1 MKIRVRIIWLLSTTF
16 AFLVL
21 LFSAFVYVL
30 SSNYVFNDFYDRLK
44 TRTNTTIR
52 IELDHRGDKQFV
64 KEFKQE
70 YLEKL
75 PEEKSIIVEISKQ
88 GKPVLNTRQK
98 KRDSSFIQRVLDRKT
113 AQERHGNLLKCGK
126 VYVSRQGK
134 TYVVYT
140 AARNMYYTKYKN
152 YLGGL
157 LISMF
162 FSAVFLIIMVSLWLS
177 KKLIKPITDLSSSIH
192 MIGTENLHFRIEN
205 KQEGDELGE
214 LIRTMN
220 TMLDRLETSFETQNN
235 FISNASHE
243 LNTPLTSIIGEAD
256 LMLSKERSVEDYQ
269 IALSHILE
277 QAEKLNK
284 KTKALLFL
292 AQTGFDG
299 KKITIEKLRV
309 DELIFETMETVNRI
323 IPGNKIRF
331 DFESLPE
338 NLDALEVQGNSQLLQ
353 LALSNVLINASK
365 YSDNQEVRVYLSYT
379 KDYVTIHIQDKGIGI
394 PPQDLAH
401 IYDPFF
407 RASNTTSFEG
417 YGIGLPLTRNIM
429 RQHKGKITVHSEEEK
444 GTLVSLA
451 IPYKTEKK
459 LKLKF

>member
-1 MKIRVRIIWLLSTTF
+1 MKIRIRIIWLLSTTF
-16 AFLVL
+16 AILVL

-52 IELDHRGDKQFV
+52 IELDHRGDKEFV
-64 KEFKQE
+64 KEFKEE

-75 PEEKSIIVEISKQ
+75 PEEKSIIVGLDKQ
-88 GKPVLNTRQK
+88 GKPVLNTKEARE
-98 KRDSSFIQRVLDRKT
+98 DSGFIQKVIQYKSG
-113 AQERHGNLLKCGK
+113 QERRGNLLKYG
-126 VYVSRQGK
+126 VLYVSKEGK
-134 TYVVYT
+134 SSVVYT
-140 AARNMYYTKYKN
+140 SARNMYYTKYKN

-162 FSAVFLIIMVSLWLS
+162 FSAVFLIVMVSLWLS
-177 KKLIKPITDLSSSIH
+177 KRLIKPISDLSSSVH
-192 MIGTENLHFRIEN
+192 KIGTENLHFRIEN

-220 TMLDRLETSFETQNN
+220 NMLDRLETSFETQNN

-243 LNTPLTSIIGEAD
+243 LNTPLTSIIGQAD
-256 LMLSKERSVEDYQ
+256 LMLSKDRSTEDYKT
-269 IALSHILE
+269 ALNHILE

-299 KKITIEKLRV
+299 KKMTIENLRI
-309 DELIFETMETVNRI
+309 DELIFETIETVNRI
-323 IPGNKIRF
+323 IPGNKIQF

-338 NLDALEVQGNSQLLQ
+338 NLDALEIKGNSQLLQ
-353 LALSNVLINASK
+353 LALSNVLLNASK
-365 YSDNQEVRVYLSYT
+365 YSDNQSVRIYLTHT
-379 KDYVTIHIQDKGIGI
+379 KEAISVHVQDNGIGI
-394 PPQDLAH
+394 PPQDLSH

-429 RQHKGKITVHSEEEK
+429 RQHKGKIIVHSEEEK
-444 GTLVSLA
+444 GTLVSLV
-451 IPYKTEKK
+451 IPYKS
-459 LKLKF
+459 

>member
-1 MKIRVRIIWLLSTTF
+1 MKIRIRIIWLLSTTF
-16 AFLVL
+16 AILVL

-52 IELDHRGDKQFV
+52 IELDHRGDKEFV
-64 KEFKQE
+64 KEFKEE

-75 PEEKSIIVEISKQ
+75 PEEKSIIVGVDKR
-88 GKPVLNTRQK
+88 GNPVLNTK
-98 KRDSSFIQRVLDRKT
+98 KAREDGSFIRKIIKHKSG
-113 AQERHGNLLKCGK
+113 QERKGNLLKYG
-126 VYVSRQGK
+126 VLYVSKEGK
-134 TYVVYT
+134 SYVVYT
-140 AARNMYYTKYKN
+140 SARNMYYTKYKN

-162 FSAVFLIIMVSLWLS
+162 FSAVFLIVMVSLWLS
-177 KKLIKPITDLSSSIH
+177 KRLIKPISDLSSSVH
-192 MIGTENLHFRIEN
+192 KIGTENLHFRIEN

-220 TMLDRLETSFETQNN
+220 NMLDRLETSFETQNN

-243 LNTPLTSIIGEAD
+243 LNTPLTSIIGQAD
-256 LMLSKERSVEDYQ
+256 LMLSKDRSTEEYRT
-269 IALSHILE
+269 ALNHILE

-299 KKITIEKLRV
+299 KKMTIENLRM
-309 DELIFETMETVNRI
+309 DELIFATMETVNRI
-323 IPGNKIRF
+323 IPGNKIQF

-338 NLDALEVQGNSQLLQ
+338 NLDALEIKGNSQLLQ
-353 LALSNVLINASK
+353 LALSNVLLNASK
-365 YSDNQEVRVYLSYT
+365 YSDNQQVRIYLTYAKEAIS
-379 KDYVTIHIQDKGIGI
+379 VHVQDNGIGI
-394 PPQDLAH
+394 PLQDLSH

-429 RQHKGKITVHSEEEK
+429 RQHQGKIIVHSEEEK
-444 GTLVSLA
+444 GTLVSLV
-451 IPYKTEKK
+451 IPYKS
-459 LKLKF
+459 

>member
-1 MKIRVRIIWLLSTTF
+1 MKIRVRIIWLLSSTF
-16 AFLVL
+16 AVLVL
-21 LFSAFVYVL
+21 LFSAVVYVL
-30 SSNYVFNDFYDRLK
+30 SSNFVFNDFYDRLA

-52 IELDHRGDKQFV
+52 IELDHRGDKEFV

-75 PEEKSIIVEISKQ
+75 PDEKSIVIELNKSGKPLLNSRQAKEDSNFIYKVIHHKSAQERSGNLLKYGKIYVSKQ
-88 GKPVLNTRQK
+88 GK
-98 KRDSSFIQRVLDRKT
+98 S
-113 AQERHGNLLKCGK
+113 
-126 VYVSRQGK
+126 
-134 TYVVYT
+134 YVVYT
-140 AARNMYYTKYKN
+140 SAKNMYYTKYKN

-162 FSAVFLIIMVSLWLS
+162 FSAVFLIIIVSLWLS
-177 KKLIKPITDLSSSIH
+177 KRLIKPITDLSANVH
-192 MIGTENLHFRIEN
+192 HIGTENLHFRIEN

-220 TMLDRLETSFETQNN
+220 NMLDRLETSFETQNN

-243 LNTPLTSIIGEAD
+243 LNTPLTSIIGQAD
-256 LMLSKERSVEDYQ
+256 LMLSKDRSAEDYK
-269 IALSHILE
+269 IALNHILE

-299 KKITIEKLRV
+299 KKMTIENLRI
-309 DELIFETMETVNRI
+309 DELIFETIETVNRI
-323 IPGNKIRF
+323 IPGNKIKF
-331 DFESLPE
+331 DFSSLPE
-338 NLDALEVQGNSQLLQ
+338 NLDALEIKGNSQLLQ
-353 LALSNVLINASK
+353 LALSNVLLNASK
-365 YSDNQEVRVYLSYT
+365 YSENQEVRIYLSHT
-379 KDYVTIHIQDKGIGI
+379 KETISIHVQDNGIGI
-394 PPQDLAH
+394 PPQDLSH

-429 RQHKGKITVHSEEEK
+429 RQHKGKIIVHSEEEK
-444 GTLVSLA
+444 GTLVSLV
-451 IPYKTEKK
+451 IPYKS
-459 LKLKF
+459 

>member
-16 AFLVL
+16 ASLVL

-30 SSNYVFNDFYDRLK
+30 SSNFVFNDFFDRLK
-44 TRTNTTIR
+44 TRTGTTIR
-52 IELDHRGDKQFV
+52 IELDHRGDKEFV
-64 KEFKQE
+64 KQFKQE

-75 PEEKSIIVEISKQ
+75 PQEKSVIVELNDQ
-88 GKPVLNTRQK
+88 GKPIIQNKQTK
-98 KRDSSFIQRVLDRKT
+98 EDAHFIQKVIRNKT
-113 AQERHGNLLKCGK
+113 AQERNKDLLKYGIF
-126 VYVSRQGK
+126 YVSKEGK
-134 TYVVYT
+134 SYVVYT
-140 AARNMYYTKYKN
+140 SARNMYYTKYKN

-162 FSAVFLIIMVSLWLS
+162 FSAMFLIVMVSLWLS
-177 KKLIKPITDLSSSIH
+177 KRLIKPISDLSSSIH
-192 MIGTENLHFRIEN
+192 KIGTENLHFRIES
-205 KQEGDELGE
+205 KQEADELGE
-214 LIRTMN
+214 LIRTIN

-243 LNTPLTSIIGEAD
+243 LNTPLTSIIGQAD
-256 LMLSKERSVEDYQ
+256 LMLSKDRSTEDYKT
-269 IALSHILE
+269 ALNHILE

-299 KKITIEKLRV
+299 KKMTIEKLRM
-309 DELIFETMETVNRI
+309 DELIFETMETMNRI

-338 NLDALEVQGNSQLLQ
+338 NLDALEIKGNSQLLQ
-353 LALSNVLINASK
+353 LALSNVLLNATK
-365 YSDNQEVRVYLSYT
+365 YSDNQEVQIYLTHT
-379 KDYVTIHIQDKGIGI
+379 KDHLSVHIQDVGIGI
-394 PPQDLAH
+394 PPKDLGH

-429 RQHKGKITVHSEEEK
+429 RQHQGKIIVHSEEGK
-444 GTLVSLA
+444 GTLVSLV
-451 IPYKTEKK
+451 IPYKS
-459 LKLKF
+459 

>member
-1 MKIRVRIIWLLSTTF
+1 MKIRIRIIWLLSTTF
-16 AFLVL
+16 AVLVL
-21 LFSAFVYVL
+21 IFSAFVFVL
-30 SSNYVFNDFYDRLK
+30 SSNFVFNDFYDRLK

-52 IELDHRGDKQFV
+52 IELDHRGDKESVKQF
-64 KEFKQE
+64 KRE

-75 PEEKSIIVEISKQ
+75 PEEKSIIVELDEKGKPLPGEKFLKEDSGFIQKVIQQTHAQKRNGNLLKFGKLYTSKQ
-88 GKPVLNTRQK
+88 GKR
-98 KRDSSFIQRVLDRKT
+98 
-113 AQERHGNLLKCGK
+113 
-126 VYVSRQGK
+126 
-134 TYVVYT
+134 YVVYT
-140 AARNMYYTKYKN
+140 SARNMYYTKYKH

-162 FSAVFLIIMVSLWLS
+162 FSAVFLIVMVSLWLS
-177 KKLIKPITDLSSSIH
+177 KRLIKPISDLSSSVH
-192 MIGTENLHFRIEN
+192 KIGTENLHFRIEN

-220 TMLDRLETSFETQNN
+220 NMLDRLETSFETQNN

-243 LNTPLTSIIGEAD
+243 LNTPLTSIIGQAD
-256 LMLSKERSVEDYQ
+256 LMLSKERSKEDYK
-269 IALSHILE
+269 IALNHILE

-299 KKITIEKLRV
+299 KKMTIEKLRI

-323 IPGNKIRF
+323 IPGNKVKF
-331 DFESLPE
+331 DFGSLPE
-338 NLDALEVQGNSQLLQ
+338 NLDALEIRGNSQLLQ
-353 LALSNVLINASK
+353 LALSNVLLNATK
-365 YSDNQEVRVYLSYT
+365 YSDNQEVRIYLTHTRDHIS
-379 KDYVTIHIQDKGIGI
+379 VNIQDTGIGI
-394 PPQDLAH
+394 PLADLSH

-429 RQHKGKITVHSEEEK
+429 RQHQGKIIVHSEEK
-444 GTLVSLA
+444 IGTLVSLV
-451 IPYKTEKK
+451 IPYK
-459 LKLKF
+459 F

>member
-1 MKIRVRIIWLLSTTF
+1 MKIRVRIILLLSSTF
-16 AFLVL
+16 ASLILV
-21 LFSAFVYVL
+21 FSIFVYVL

-52 IELDHRGDKQFV
+52 IELDHSEDKKYVKQF
-64 KEFKQE
+64 KEE

-75 PEEKSIIVEISKQ
+75 PEEKSVIVKLDKEL
-88 GKPVLNTRQK
+88 KPLIRSGNNQENE
-98 KRDSSFIQRVLDRKT
+98 FIQKVIQSRFSQDRNDNILKYGVLYQAKDNK
-113 AQERHGNLLKCGK
+113 
-126 VYVSRQGK
+126 S
-134 TYVVYT
+134 YVVYT
-140 AARNMYYTKYKN
+140 SAKNMYYTKYKT
-152 YLGGL
+152 YLRGL

-162 FSAVFLIIMVSLWLS
+162 LASIVLIIIVSLWLS
-177 KKLIKPITDLSSSIH
+177 KRLIKPISDLSKSIH
-192 MIGTENLHFRIEN
+192 RIGTENLNFRIEN
-205 KQEGDELGE
+205 NQEGDELGE

-220 TMLDRLETSFETQNN
+220 NMLDRLETSFETQNN

-243 LNTPLTSIIGEAD
+243 LNTPLTSIIGQAD
-256 LMLSKERSVEDYQ
+256 LMLSKDRSSEDYKS
-269 IALSHILE
+269 ALGNILE

-299 KKITIEKLRV
+299 KKMTIESLRI

-323 IPGNKIRF
+323 IPGNKIKF

-338 NLDALEVQGNSQLLQ
+338 NLNALEVKGNSQLLQ
-353 LALSNVLINASK
+353 LALSNVLLNASK
-365 YSDNQEVRVYLSYT
+365 YSDNEDVRIYLSHT
-379 KDYVTIHIQDKGIGI
+379 KESISIHVQDNGIGI
-394 PPQDLAH
+394 PPHELSH

-429 RQHKGKITVHSEEEK
+429 RQHHGKILVHSVEDI
-444 GTLVSLA
+444 GTLLTLV
-451 IPYKTEKK
+451 IPYKS
-459 LKLKF
+459 

>member
-1 MKIRVRIIWLLSTTF
+1 MKIRVRIIWLLSSTF
-16 AFLVL
+16 AVLVL
-21 LFSAFVYVL
+21 LFSTVVYVL
-30 SSNYVFNDFYDRLK
+30 SSNYLFNDFYDRLK

-52 IELDHRGDKQFV
+52 IELDHRGDKEFV

-75 PEEKSIIVEISKQ
+75 PEEKSIIVDLDEY

-98 KRDSSFIQRVLDRKT
+98 KADARFIHKVIQHQY
-113 AQERHGNLLKCGK
+113 AQERKRNLLR
-126 VYVSRQGK
+126 YGK
-134 TYVVYT
+134 TYISKQKKRYVVYT
-140 AARNMYYTKYKN
+140 SARNRYYTKYKN

-177 KKLIKPITDLSSSIH
+177 KRLIKPISDLSTSVH
-192 MIGTENLHFRIEN
+192 TIGTENLHFRIEN

-220 TMLDRLETSFETQNN
+220 NMLDRLETSFETQNN

-243 LNTPLTSIIGEAD
+243 LNTPLTSIIGQAD
-256 LMLSKERSVEDYQ
+256 LMLSKDRSVEEYKT
-269 IALSHILE
+269 ALNQILE

-299 KKITIEKLRV
+299 KKVIIESLRV

-331 DFESLPE
+331 DFGSLPE
-338 NLDALEVQGNSQLLQ
+338 NLDALEIKGNSQLLQ
-353 LALSNVLINASK
+353 LALSNVLLNATK
-365 YSDNQEVRVYLSYT
+365 YSENQEVRIYLSHN
-379 KDYVTIHIQDKGIGI
+379 KETISIHVQDNGIGI
-394 PPQDLAH
+394 PPQDLSH

-429 RQHKGKITVHSEEEK
+429 RQHKGKIIVHSEEGK
-444 GTLVSLA
+444 GTLVSLV
-451 IPYKTEKK
+451 IPYKS
-459 LKLKF
+459 

>member
-1 MKIRVRIIWLLSTTF
+1 MKIRIRIIWLLTTTF
-16 AFLVL
+16 AILVL
-21 LFSAFVYVL
+21 IFSAFVFVL

-44 TRTNTTIR
+44 TRTSTTIR
-52 IELDHRGDKQFV
+52 IELDHRGDKEFV

-70 YLEKL
+70 YLEML
-75 PEEKSIIVEISKQ
+75 PDEKSIVVELTKRGFPILNTKQTKEDALFIQKVIRYKSAQERDGNRLKYGTLYVSKQ
-88 GKPVLNTRQK
+88 GK
-98 KRDSSFIQRVLDRKT
+98 SF
-113 AQERHGNLLKCGK
+113 
-126 VYVSRQGK
+126 
-134 TYVVYT
+134 VVYT
-140 AARNMYYTKYKN
+140 SARNMYYTKYKH

-162 FSAVFLIIMVSLWLS
+162 FSSVFLIIMVSLWLS
-177 KKLIKPITDLSSSIH
+177 KRLIKPISDLSSSIH
-192 MIGTENLHFRIEN
+192 KIGTENLNFRIES
-205 KQEGDELGE
+205 KQESDEMGE

-220 TMLDRLETSFETQNN
+220 NMLDRLETSFETQNN

-243 LNTPLTSIIGEAD
+243 LNTPLTGIIGQAD
-256 LMLSKERSVEDYQ
+256 LMLSKDRSTEDYK

-299 KKITIEKLRV
+299 KKMTIENLRI
-309 DELIFETMETVNRI
+309 DELIFETMETVNKI
-323 IPGNKIRF
+323 IPGNNIRF

-338 NLDALEVQGNSQLLQ
+338 DLKVLEIKGNSQLLQ
-353 LALSNVLINASK
+353 LALSNVLLNATK
-365 YSDNQEVRVYLSYT
+365 YSDNQDVRIYLTHS
-379 KDYVTIHIQDKGIGI
+379 KESISVHVQDNGIGI
-394 PPQDLAH
+394 PPKDLGH

-429 RQHKGKITVHSEEEK
+429 RQHQGQIIVYSEEEK
-444 GTLVSLA
+444 GTLVSLV
-451 IPYKTEKK
+451 IPYKS
-459 LKLKF
+459 

>member
-1 MKIRVRIIWLLSTTF
+1 MKIRVRIIWLLSSTF
-16 AFLVL
+16 ASLVL

-30 SSNYVFNDFYDRLK
+30 SSNFIFNDFYDRLK
-44 TRTNTTIR
+44 THTSTTIR
-52 IELDHRGDKQFV
+52 IELDHRGDKEFV
-64 KEFKQE
+64 KAFKQE

-75 PEEKSIIVEISKQ
+75 PEEKSVIVELDKQ
-88 GKPVLNTRQK
+88 GNPIIKSKEAKEDVN
-98 KRDSSFIQRVLDRKT
+98 FIQKVVRYKT
-113 AQERHGNLLKCGK
+113 AQERKGNLLKYGTL
-126 VYVSRQGK
+126 YVSKKGK
-134 TYVVYT
+134 SFVVYT
-140 AARNMYYTKYKN
+140 SARNMYYTKYKN

-162 FSAVFLIIMVSLWLS
+162 FSAVFLIVMVSLWLS
-177 KKLIKPITDLSSSIH
+177 KRLIKPISDLSTSIH
-192 MIGTENLHFRIEN
+192 KIGTENLHFRIEN
-205 KQEGDELGE
+205 KQERDEMGE

-220 TMLDRLETSFETQNN
+220 NMLDRLETSFETQNN

-243 LNTPLTSIIGEAD
+243 LNTPLTSIIGQAD
-256 LMLSKERSVEDYQ
+256 LMLSKDRSVEEYKT
-269 IALSHILE
+269 ALNHILE

-299 KKITIEKLRV
+299 KKMTIEKLRI

-338 NLDALEVQGNSQLLQ
+338 NLHALEIKGNSQLLQ
-353 LALSNVLINASK
+353 LALSNVLLNATK
-365 YSDNQEVRVYLSYT
+365 YSDNQVVRIYLTHTRESIS
-379 KDYVTIHIQDKGIGI
+379 VHIQDVGIGI
-394 PPQDLAH
+394 PPQDLSH

-429 RQHKGKITVHSEEEK
+429 RQHKGKIIVHSEEGK
-444 GTLVSLA
+444 GTLVSLV
-451 IPYKTEKK
+451 IPYNS
-459 LKLKF
+459 

>member
-21 LFSAFVYVL
+21 IFSAFVYVL
-30 SSNYVFNDFYDRLK
+30 SSNYVFNDFYDRLR

-52 IELDHRGDKQFV
+52 IELDHRGDKEFV
-64 KEFKQE
+64 KEFKRE

-75 PEEKSIIVEISKQ
+75 PEEKSIIVEISRKE
-88 GKPVLNTRQK
+88 KPVLNTHQK
-98 KRDSSFIQRVLDRKT
+98 RVDSSFIQQVLEKK
-113 AQERHGNLLKCGK
+113 AGQERHGNLLKYGK
-126 VYVSRQGK
+126 LYISKQGK
-134 TYVVYT
+134 SYVVYT
-140 AARNMYYTKYKN
+140 SARNMYYTKYKN

-177 KKLIKPITDLSSSIH
+177 KRLIKPITDLSSSVH
-192 MIGTENLHFRIEN
+192 KIGTENLNFRIEN

-243 LNTPLTSIIGEAD
+243 LNTPLTSIIAEAD
-256 LMLSKERSVEDYQ
+256 LMLSKDRSTEDYKT
-269 IALSHILE
+269 ALNHILE

-299 KKITIEKLRV
+299 KKMTIENLRI

-338 NLDALEVQGNSQLLQ
+338 NLDALVIKGNSQLLQ

-365 YSDNQEVRVYLSYT
+365 YSDNQEVRVYLSHT
-379 KDYVTIHIQDKGIGI
+379 RESVSIHIQDSGIGI
-394 PPQDLAH
+394 PLPDLGH

-429 RQHKGKITVHSEEEK
+429 RQHKGKIIVHSEEEK
-444 GTLVSLA
+444 GTLVSLV
-451 IPYKTEKK
+451 IPYKT
-459 LKLKF
+459 

>member
-44 TRTNTTIR
+44 TRTHTTIR
-52 IELDHRGDKQFV
+52 IELDHRGDKEFV
-64 KEFKQE
+64 KEFKEE

-75 PEEKSIIVEISKQ
+75 PEETSIIVGLNEQ
-88 GKPVLNTRQK
+88 GKPILNTK
-98 KRDSSFIQRVLDRKT
+98 KVKEDSSFIQKVIRHKSG
-113 AQERHGNLLKCGK
+113 QERKGNLLKYGIL
-126 VYVSRQGK
+126 YVSKDGK
-134 TYVVYT
+134 SYVVYT
-140 AARNMYYTKYKN
+140 SARNMYYTKYKN

-162 FSAVFLIIMVSLWLS
+162 LSAVFLIVMVSLWLS
-177 KKLIKPITDLSSSIH
+177 KRLIKPISDLSSSVH
-192 MIGTENLHFRIEN
+192 KIGTENLHFRIEN

-243 LNTPLTSIIGEAD
+243 LNTPLTSIIGQAD
-256 LMLSKERSVEDYQ
+256 LMLSKDRSTEDYKT
-269 IALSHILE
+269 ALNHILE

-299 KKITIEKLRV
+299 KKMTIEDLRI

-323 IPGNKIRF
+323 IPGNKIQF
-331 DFESLPE
+331 DFGSLPE
-338 NLDALEVQGNSQLLQ
+338 NLDALEIKGNSQLLQ
-353 LALSNVLINASK
+353 LALSNVLLNATK
-365 YSDNQEVRVYLSYT
+365 YSDNQSVRIYLTHT
-379 KDYVTIHIQDKGIGI
+379 KETISVHVQYNGIGI
-394 PPQDLAH
+394 PLQDLSH

-429 RQHKGKITVHSEEEK
+429 RQHQGKIIVHSEEGQ
-444 GTLVSLA
+444 GTLVSLV
-451 IPYKTEKK
+451 IPYKS
-459 LKLKF
+459 

>member
-1 MKIRVRIIWLLSTTF
+1 MKIRVRIIWLLSSTF
-16 AFLVL
+16 ASLVL
-21 LFSAFVYVL
+21 LFSAVVYVL
-30 SSNYVFNDFYDRLK
+30 SSNYVFNDFYDRLA

-52 IELDHRGDKQFV
+52 IELDHRGDKEFV

-75 PEEKSIIVEISKQ
+75 PDEKSVVIELNKSGKPLLNSRQAKKDSNFIYKVIHHKSAQERKGNLLRYGKIYVSKQ
-88 GKPVLNTRQK
+88 GR
-98 KRDSSFIQRVLDRKT
+98 S
-113 AQERHGNLLKCGK
+113 
-126 VYVSRQGK
+126 
-134 TYVVYT
+134 YVVYT
-140 AARNMYYTKYKN
+140 SARNMYYTKYKS

-177 KKLIKPITDLSSSIH
+177 KRLIRPITNLSASVH
-192 MIGTENLHFRIEN
+192 HIGTENLHFRIEN

-220 TMLDRLETSFETQNN
+220 NMLDRLETSFETQNN

-243 LNTPLTSIIGEAD
+243 LNTPLTSIIGQAD
-256 LMLSKERSVEDYQ
+256 LMLSKERSTEDYKT
-269 IALSHILE
+269 ALSHILE

-299 KKITIEKLRV
+299 KKMTIENLRI

-323 IPGNKIRF
+323 IPGNKIKF
-331 DFESLPE
+331 DFSSLPE
-338 NLDALEVQGNSQLLQ
+338 NLDALEIKGNSQLLQ
-353 LALSNVLINASK
+353 LALSNVLLNASK
-365 YSDNQEVRVYLSYT
+365 YSENQEVRIYLSHT
-379 KDYVTIHIQDKGIGI
+379 KETISIHVQDNGIGI
-394 PPQDLAH
+394 PPQDLSH

-429 RQHKGKITVHSEEEK
+429 RQHKGKIIVHSEEEK
-444 GTLVSLA
+444 GTLVSLV
-451 IPYKTEKK
+451 IPYKS
-459 LKLKF
+459 

>member
-16 AFLVL
+16 AVLVL
-21 LFSAFVYVL
+21 IFSAFVYVL

-44 TRTNTTIR
+44 TRTNTTIH
-52 IELDHRGDKQFV
+52 IELLDHRGDKEFIKQF
-64 KEFKQE
+64 KKE

-75 PEEKSIIVEISKQ
+75 PEERSTVVELNERRIPILNTKHALEDSNFIHRVIEHKYSQERKGNILKYGKLYVSKQ
-88 GKPVLNTRQK
+88 GK
-98 KRDSSFIQRVLDRKT
+98 
-113 AQERHGNLLKCGK
+113 C
-126 VYVSRQGK
+126 
-134 TYVVYT
+134 YVVYT
-140 AARNMYYTKYKN
+140 SAKNMYYTKYKN

-177 KKLIKPITDLSSSIH
+177 KRLIKPIADLSTSIH
-192 MIGTENLHFRIEN
+192 TIGTENLNFRIEN

-214 LIRTMN
+214 LIQTMN
-220 TMLDRLETSFETQNN
+220 NMLDRLETSFETQNN

-243 LNTPLTSIIGEAD
+243 LNTPLTSIIGQAD
-256 LMLSKERSVEDYQ
+256 LMLSKERSTEDYKT
-269 IALSHILE
+269 ALSHILE

-299 KKITIEKLRV
+299 KKMTIENLRV
-309 DELIFETMETVNRI
+309 DELIFETIETVNRI

-331 DFESLPE
+331 DFGCLPE
-338 NLDALEVQGNSQLLQ
+338 NLDALEIKGNSQLLQ
-353 LALSNVLINASK
+353 LALSNVLLNATK
-365 YSDNQEVRVYLSYT
+365 YSENQEVRIYLTHT
-379 KDYVTIHIQDKGIGI
+379 KEHISIHVQDLGIGI
-394 PPQDLAH
+394 PPQDLSH

-429 RQHKGKITVHSEEEK
+429 RQHKGKIIVHSEEEK
-444 GTLVSLA
+444 GTLVSLV
-451 IPYKTEKK
+451 IPYKT
-459 LKLKF
+459 

>member
-1 MKIRVRIIWLLSTTF
+1 MKIRIRIIWLLSTTF
-16 AFLVL
+16 AILVL

-52 IELDHRGDKQFV
+52 IELDHRGDKEFV
-64 KEFKQE
+64 KEFKEE

-75 PEEKSIIVEISKQ
+75 PEEKSIIVGVDKQ
-88 GKPVLNTRQK
+88 GNPILNTK
-98 KRDSSFIQRVLDRKT
+98 KAREDNSFIRKIIHYKIG
-113 AQERHGNLLKCGK
+113 QERKGNLLKYG
-126 VYVSRQGK
+126 VLYVSKDGK
-134 TYVVYT
+134 SYVVYT
-140 AARNMYYTKYKN
+140 SARNMYYTKYKN

-162 FSAVFLIIMVSLWLS
+162 FSAVFLIVMVSLWLS
-177 KKLIKPITDLSSSIH
+177 KRLIKPISDLSSSVH
-192 MIGTENLHFRIEN
+192 KIGTENLHFRIEN

-220 TMLDRLETSFETQNN
+220 NMLDRLETSFETQNN

-243 LNTPLTSIIGEAD
+243 LNTPLTSIIGQAD
-256 LMLSKERSVEDYQ
+256 LMLSKDRNTEEYKT
-269 IALSHILE
+269 ALNHILE

-299 KKITIEKLRV
+299 KKMTIENLRM
-309 DELIFETMETVNRI
+309 DELIFATMETVNRI
-323 IPGNKIRF
+323 IPGNKIQF

-338 NLDALEVQGNSQLLQ
+338 NLDALEIKGNSQLLQ
-353 LALSNVLINASK
+353 LALSNVLLNASK
-365 YSDNQEVRVYLSYT
+365 YSDNQSVRIYLTYT
-379 KDYVTIHIQDKGIGI
+379 KEAISVHVQDNGIGI
-394 PPQDLAH
+394 PPQDLSH

-429 RQHKGKITVHSEEEK
+429 RQHQGKIIVHSEEEK
-444 GTLVSLA
+444 GTLVSLV
-451 IPYKTEKK
+451 IPYKS
-459 LKLKF
+459 

>member
-1 MKIRVRIIWLLSTTF
+1 MKIRVRIIWLLSSTF
-16 AFLVL
+16 VVLVL

-52 IELDHRGDKQFV
+52 IELDHRGDKEFV
-64 KEFKQE
+64 REFKQE

-75 PEEKSIIVEISKQ
+75 PQEKSTVVELNEQGIPLLSGKQ
-88 GKPVLNTRQK
+88 GKENSGFVQK
-98 KRDSSFIQRVLDRKT
+98 VIRYKY
-113 AQERHGNLLKCGK
+113 AQERKGSLLKYGIL
-126 VYVSRQGK
+126 YVSKEGK
-134 TYVVYT
+134 SYVVYT
-140 AARNMYYTKYKN
+140 SARNMYYTKYKH

-157 LISMF
+157 LISLF

-177 KKLIKPITDLSSSIH
+177 KRLIKPISDLSTSIH
-192 MIGTENLHFRIEN
+192 KIGTENLHFRIEN

-214 LIRTMN
+214 LIQTMN
-220 TMLDRLETSFETQNN
+220 NMLDRLETSFETQNN

-243 LNTPLTSIIGEAD
+243 LNTPLTSIIGQAD
-256 LMLSKERSVEDYQ
+256 LMLSKDRSADDYK

-299 KKITIEKLRV
+299 KKMTIEKLRI

-323 IPGNKIRF
+323 IPGNKIKF

-338 NLDALEVQGNSQLLQ
+338 NLDVLEIKGNSQLLQ
-353 LALSNVLINASK
+353 LALSNVLLNASK
-365 YSDNQEVRVYLSYT
+365 YSENEEVRIYLTHT
-379 KDYVTIHIQDKGIGI
+379 KEAISVHVQDNGIGI
-394 PPQDLAH
+394 PPKDLSH

-429 RQHKGKITVHSEEEK
+429 RQHKGKIIVYSEEEK
-444 GTLVSLA
+444 GTLVSLV
-451 IPYKTEKK
+451 IPYKS
-459 LKLKF
+459 